1 MNDEPYP
8 LEVQPEGESGPATA
22 GELLALHDQ
31 ADGLRHLPSAVG
43 VPGLALFFA
52 LFLFI
57 LNAADLGLLGT
68 LKVSLL
74 VASPGL
80 LLIARDLMRARKL
93 RRLEQ
98 RIAELEQRTGG
109 QAKSRIAPTRFRSPR

>member
-1 MNDEPYP
+1 MNDEPSR
-8 LEVQPEGESGPATA
+8 LEVRPEGESGPATA

-43 VPGLALFFA
+43 VSVLALFFA
-52 LFLFI
+52 LFVFI
-57 LNAADLGLLGT
+57 LKGADLGLLAT

-80 LLIARDLMRARKL
+80 LLIPRDLMRARKL

-98 RIAELEQRTGG
+98 RIAELEQRDDE
-109 QAKSRIAPTRFRSPR
+109 PRLPSNPNAAADR